1 MENNY
6 NVQPNEYTVDGTAPA
21 PKRKNVAAIVLGIVS
36 LDMSV
41 SCLILSWIP
50 IYGFIGMFVGIAGII
65 TGAISKKKDNR
76 VKMGKIGLILS
87 IIGVVLSVLFTI
99 LGVVLLVLGL
109 TDGIPAL
116 SEALGNLV

>member
-21 PKRKNVAAIVLGIVS
+21 PKRKSVAAIVLGIVS

-41 SCLILSWIP
+41 NCLILSWIP

-99 LGVVLLVLGL
+99 LWVVLFVIGL
-109 TDGIPAL
+109 SDGIPDL
-116 SEALGNLV
+116 SEAFGNLV